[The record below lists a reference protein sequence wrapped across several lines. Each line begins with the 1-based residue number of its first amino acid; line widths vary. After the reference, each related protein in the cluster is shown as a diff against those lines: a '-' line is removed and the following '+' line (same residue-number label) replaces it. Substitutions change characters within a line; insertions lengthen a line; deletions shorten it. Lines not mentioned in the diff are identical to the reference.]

1 MSTIAKISSAYSLV
15 SILLFKNERAVASKF
30 INQLVAPPHQTS
42 QAARVVIFKELTTLG
57 AFKVQAQPSR
67 SLDDPE

>member
-30 INQLVAPPHQTS
+30 INQLLAPHQTS
-42 QAARVVIFKELTTLG
+42 QAARVVIIKELTTLG
-57 AFKVQAQPSR
+57 AFKVQTQPSR
-67 SLDDPE
+67 CLDDPE

>member
-15 SILLFKNERAVASKF
+15 SILLFKNERAVASKL
-30 INQLVAPPHQTS
+30 IYQLVAPPHQTS

-57 AFKVQAQPSR
+57 AFKVQAQPCR